1 MRFLI
6 TSKALFELS
15 IFSRQLLKAGNSV
28 IFSQNDDE
36 ILEFLNTG
44 KIDALISDEKA
55 TDELKPL
62 VRRFPLLNIALL
74 SDKNANDFH
83 EATEGLGIFA
93 QIPTLPEKCHA
104 GEFLEKLNKIQCIT
118 AK

>member
-28 IFSQNDDE
+28 IFSQNNDE
-36 ILEFLNTG
+36 IADFLTNG
-44 KIDALISDEKA
+44 KIDALISDEKG
-55 TDELKPL
+55 TDELKAL

-74 SDKNANDFH
+74 SDKKTDDFH

-93 QIPTLPEKCHA
+93 QIPTLPEKNHA
-104 GEFLEKLNKIQCIT
+104 EEFIEKLKKIQCIT